1 MELSMS
7 ADRPHPDIAA
17 RALDWRRTCRA
28 AVCDVAEP
36 WAHGT
41 VLRATDYPAYYE
53 YNVVC
58 VENEPAMSVAE
69 LVAFA
74 DEALAG
80 LSHRMVDF
88 ELADDAVPLRAG
100 FAALGWR
107 TSRLLWMHHESAPP
121 PGPDIAVETVAYE
134 AVQALRVD
142 WLRADGFPDYDPDDF
157 HAQARRVAEARDVQV
172 LAVHEQGEAIAFA
185 HIEHVGD
192 GAEIT
197 QVYVDPRYRG
207 DGRGTAL
214 TRAAIL
220 AAGRAQDLW
229 ICADDEGRP
238 KELYARLGFRPAL
251 TTMEFLLMPPS

>member
-1 MELSMS
+1 MS
-7 ADRPHPDIAA
+7 SGRPHPDLAT
-17 RALDWRRTCRA
+17 RALGWRRACRA
-28 AVCDVAEP
+28 AVCDVVEP

-41 VLRATDYPAYYE
+41 VLRATDYPDYYE
-53 YNVVC
+53 YNVVR
-58 VENEPAMSVAE
+58 VEDDPQMSVAE
-69 LVAFA
+69 LVVFA

-80 LSHRMVDF
+80 LAHRAVDF
-88 ELADDAVPLRAG
+88 EIAAAAMPLRAD
-100 FAALGWR
+100 FSALGWQAQP
-107 TSRLLWMHHESAPP
+107 LLWMHHETAPP

-142 WLRADGFPDYDPDDF
+142 WLRADGFPDYDPDEF

-172 LAVHEQGEAIAFA
+172 LAVHAAGEPIAFA

-192 GAEIT
+192 GAEIS

-214 TRAAIL
+214 TRAAIV
-220 AAGRAQDLW
+220 AAGNKRDLW

-238 KELYARLGFRPAL
+238 KELYARLGFRPAV
-251 TTMEFLLMPPS
+251 TTMEFLRMPPA

>member
-1 MELSMS
+1 MS
-7 ADRPHPDIAA
+7 AGRPHPALAA
-17 RALDWRRTCRA
+17 RARDWRRACRA

-41 VLRATDYPAYYE
+41 VLRATDCPSYYD
-53 YNVVC
+53 YNVVV
-58 VENEPAMSVAE
+58 VEDEPQMSVAE
-69 LVAFA
+69 LVALA
-74 DEALAG
+74 DTALAG
-80 LSHRMVDF
+80 MAHRLVDF
-88 ELADDAVPLRAG
+88 EQAAAAVPLRAG
-100 FAALGWR
+100 FEALGWR
-107 TSRLLWMHHESAPP
+107 TTRLLWMHHESAPP
-121 PGPDIAVETVAYE
+121 PGPDIAVQTVAYE

-157 HAQARRVAEARDVQV
+157 HAQVRRVAEARDVQV
-172 LAVHEQGEAIAFA
+172 LAVYEKGEAIAFA

-214 TRAAIL
+214 TRAAIV
-220 AAGRAQDLW
+220 AAGDVRDLW

-238 KELYARLGFRPAL
+238 KELYARLGFRPAA
-251 TTMEFLLMPPS
+251 TTMEFLRMPSA